1 MGREKS
7 AKSEVAGTR
16 TMSRAAAGSITQSI
30 IVQSNDT
37 ALTLCDSHRHSIPRL
52 AIPRGICRSS
62 LHTSGRDSL
71 LPELMRHTL
80 RRILHAT
87 L

>member
-7 AKSEVAGTR
+7 AKSEVAGN

-37 ALTLCDSHRHSIPRL
+37 VLTLCDSHRHSIPRL
-52 AIPRGICRSS
+52 AIPGEFVVPACIHQVVIRCS
-62 LHTSGRDSL
+62 LS
-71 LPELMRHTL
+71 
-80 RRILHAT
+80 
-87 L
+87 